1 MGNVP
6 SATVSKSQSATIR
19 ANKSVVIDTMK
30 TNTMSNINQLQTHV
44 IHNMSTSD
52 KTNTTIIANNDNMQ
66 QILAASFTAT
76 KQLNRNSKYFT
87 KDDLIAIILFVQTI
101 QTNTNCF
108 TTMNNFST
116 LNCDDLIAIIRTIVF
131 NPHTIQKVIE
141 LSCNNNHP
149 PLKQQDYNKKI
160 QNTQYSSSNALII
173 RSR

>member
-6 SATVSKSQSATIR
+6 PSTISKGQS
-19 ANKSVVIDTMK
+19 NKSVIIDKMK
-30 TNTMSNINQLQTHV
+30 SNTINNINQLQTHV
-44 IHNMSTSD
+44 INNMASFDKSNTS
-52 KTNTTIIANNDNMQ
+52 IISNNDNMEKL
-66 QILAASFTAT
+66 LAVTFTAT
-76 KQLNRNSKYFT
+76 KQLNRNSRYFT

-108 TTMNNFST
+108 TTMNNYST

-141 LSCNNNHP
+141 LSCNNNP
-149 PLKQQDYNKKI
+149 VPLKQQDYNKKI
-160 QNTQYSSSNALII
+160 QNTQYSSSNALVI

>member
-6 SATVSKSQSATIR
+6 STVSKSQATAIR

-30 TNTMSNINQLQTHV
+30 TNTTKHINELQTHV
-44 IHNMSTSD
+44 INNMASHSN
-52 KTNTTIIANNDNMQ
+52 TNTSIITNNDNMEK
-66 QILAASFTAT
+66 ILAATFTAN
-76 KQLNRNSKYFT
+76 KQLNRNSRYFT

-108 TTMNNFST
+108 TTMNNYST

-141 LSCNNNHP
+141 LSCNNSP
-149 PLKQQDYNKKI
+149 VPLKQQDYNKKI
-160 QNTQYSSSNALII
+160 QNTQYSSSNALVI

>member
-1 MGNVP
+1 MGNIP
-6 SATVSKSQSATIR
+6 SATISKSQVTS
-19 ANKSVVIDTMK
+19 NKHIAIDKLK
-30 TNTMSNINQLQTHV
+30 TNTVNNINQLQTH
-44 IHNMSTSD
+44 IINNMSSHSN
-52 KTNTTIIANNDNMQ
+52 TNTSIIANSDNMEK
-66 QILAASFTAT
+66 ILAATFTAN

-108 TTMNNFST
+108 TTMNNYST

-141 LSCNNNHP
+141 LSCNNP
-149 PLKQQDYNKKI
+149 APLKQQDYNKKI
-160 QNTQYSSSNALII
+160 QNTQYSSSNALVI

>member
-6 SATVSKSQSATIR
+6 STVSKSQVATIR

-30 TNTMSNINQLQTHV
+30 SNTMNNIQQLQTHV
-44 IHNMSTSD
+44 IHNMSSSD
-52 KTNTTIIANNDNMQ
+52 KSNTSIISANDNMEK
-66 QILAASFTAT
+66 ILAASFTAT
-76 KQLNRNSKYFT
+76 RQLNRNSRYFT

-108 TTMNNFST
+108 TTMNNYST

-141 LSCNNNHP
+141 LSCNNSP
-149 PLKQQDYNKKI
+149 VPLKQQDYNKKI
-160 QNTQYSSSNALII
+160 QNTQYSSSNALVI